1 MMIAVDFERG
11 DGEHEQDADIDV
23 CNHPAGID
31 RDHRPGGQRQR
42 HRHQRREQ
50 EHGLVG
56 ARWNHRLLED
66 ELQKVGKRLEQT
78 PRADHVRTAAQ
89 LHGSP
94 DLAVGVED
102 VGDEHQQ
109 SHQQQQRL
117 RQNDGP
123 GPDISCDETV
133 HGVSRPYSAAT
144 ALAVFAKAEHSAIT
158 ADARAIGLVK

>member
-1 MMIAVDFERG
+1 MAKTIE
-11 DGEHEQDADIDV
+11 DADIDV
-23 CNHPAGID
+23 GDHPAFID
-31 RDHRPGGQRQR
+31 RDHRPGGSASDTATSGASRNT
-42 HRHQRREQ
+42 
-50 EHGLVG
+50 LVG

-66 ELQKVGKRLEQT
+66 ELQKVGKGLQQA
-78 PRADHVRTAAQ
+78 PRANHVRTAAQ

-102 VGDEHQQ
+102 VGDEQQQ
-109 SHQQQQRL
+109 SHQHQQRL